1 MRRKEY
7 SSNSTAVAVV
17 VVVLLIITEFGGS
30 YACIQLEREA
40 LLNFKRSLS
49 FFDETPLLPSWEVD
63 GDCCEWQG
71 IACNNVTGHIVM
83 LDLNDLCSPF
93 IVESIIEQ
101 PSSYSDDC
109 PHLAYTFTD
118 VTLYLSQL
126 QHLIYLNLSGVVIQ
140 GALAFL
146 GFMQSLRSLS
156 LRGDYVYQPLT
167 IPSSSIENL
176 ANLRALYLQRL
187 TLTNV
192 TDSSWLS
199 SLSSLQYLGLYDVD
213 LSMAEAHHLFKVLNT
228 LPSLL
233 ELHLS
238 GCRLGQVSSSLVS
251 DHIFPLTNL
260 TRLQLLNLA
269 WNDLSQNSPILNA
282 FQNTTSIK
290 VLDISQNLLSSVPP
304 WLAKLHNLLK
314 LDLSSTDIT
323 FLDPLRNLTSIKYLL
338 LSHNKNL
345 ASLPLWFSHFDNLQ
359 VLSLG
364 GCGFSGQLPS
374 TLQNL
379 TSIRVLNL
387 NENNL
392 NSITPLWWGN
402 FKNLVFLSL
411 SSNLFY
417 GPVPYALRNL
427 THLTYLSLSNN
438 NLKSLPSWLGELK
451 SLVHLD
457 LSMNNFTTVEEGFLS
472 SILNNLCQLKEFNLS
487 QSNFQG
493 FAFKNKGTLSGCN
506 SYALEY
512 LNLNDNEFDGL
523 LPNWL
528 EQFKNLK
535 YLHLMSNSFSG
546 PIPLFIGDLAKLS
559 ELDLGDNMLNGS
571 IPRSLG
577 KLVNLR
583 NLNLSSNNFSGVI
596 PQSLGQLKNLRWLDL
611 SSNHFCGVVSQ
622 SLSQL
627 KNLHWLDLSSNHFIG
642 VVPESLGQ
650 LKNLKWLDLSS
661 NYLHGTINGLIN
673 SWPQLIS
680 LFHFDLSNNKII
692 GSIPENLHVI
702 MPFLRSLILRNN
714 LLNGSLPSSLDKLK
728 YLYSFDVSNNK
739 LSGKIPSTLWNLSLG
754 WLRLNNN
761 SFQGKLP
768 SSLTN
773 MKELRLL
780 DLGENR
786 LSGFIPFWNGNE
798 LPDLQILRLRKN
810 LLHGVIPSSLCQFV
824 ELQILDLAENHLV
837 GPIPRCISNITRMT
851 SANTLS
857 FWEELN
863 PWDNEDLKQVIK
875 GRELDYIRNLKYVI
889 NLDLSNN
896 FLSGSI
902 PIGIS
907 SLRGLIGLNFSYNNL
922 SGVIPE
928 MIGDMRS
935 LESLDLSHNHLCG
948 TIPRGMI
955 DLYSLSHLNLSY
967 NNLSGPIPVENQF
980 QTFNDPLSY
989 TGNQYLCGAPLP
1001 KHCPGDG
1008 PHHVPNIENY
1018 EDEDRENDKLDK
1030 VLFYSIT
1037 SIGFATGFWGIVGFL
1052 YFKKNWRYVCFGYVE
1067 KVADRIYVAVVLKV
1081 VKLKKMMQRK

>member
-392 NSITPLWWGN
+392 NSITPL
-402 FKNLVFLSL
+402 
-411 SSNLFY
+411 
-417 GPVPYALRNL
+417 
-427 THLTYLSLSNN
+427 
-438 NLKSLPSWLGELK
+438 
-451 SLVHLD
+451 
-457 LSMNNFTTVEEGFLS
+457 
-472 SILNNLCQLKEFNLS
+472 C
-487 QSNFQG
+487 
-493 FAFKNKGTLSGCN
+493 
-506 SYALEY
+506 
-512 LNLNDNEFDGL
+512 
-523 LPNWL
+523 
-528 EQFKNLK
+528 
-535 YLHLMSNSFSG
+535 
-546 PIPLFIGDLAKLS
+546 
-559 ELDLGDNMLNGS
+559 
-571 IPRSLG
+571 
-577 KLVNLR
+577 
-583 NLNLSSNNFSGVI
+583 GVI

-1052 YFKKNWRYVCFGYVE
+1052 YFKKNWRENDKLDKELFYSVIALAFATGFWGIIGVLYFKKNWRYVCFGYVD
-1067 KVADRIYVAVVLKV
+1067 KVTDRIYVAVVLKV
-1081 VKLKKMMQRK
+1081 VILKEMMQRK